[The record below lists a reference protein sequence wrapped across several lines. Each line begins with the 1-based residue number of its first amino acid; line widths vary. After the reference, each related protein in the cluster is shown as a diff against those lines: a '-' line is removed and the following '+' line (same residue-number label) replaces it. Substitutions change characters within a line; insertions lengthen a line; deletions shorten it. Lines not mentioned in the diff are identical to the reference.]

1 MVSIKDVAR
10 VAGVSTATVSRYI
23 NDPKQVKQ
31 PTREKVQKA
40 IAATNYAP
48 NSLARNFRRG
58 KTGVILVA
66 LPAIG
71 TPFFADVM
79 KGITTIA
86 RDMHYSILIKETQL
100 NQLSYDEYTNL
111 VLSKQADGI
120 ILLSAIIPFATA
132 KPQQTGNQRPAPI
145 ILSCENVTPEL
156 GRYPSVR
163 IDNARA
169 AAEATD
175 YLINLGHKKI
185 AFIFGLQSSTLTLDR
200 ERGYRKA
207 MKAAKLAIADGWITE
222 GGLTLDGAR
231 KATRLLLS
239 HAERPSAIFCANDEM
254 AMAAIHE
261 IKAARLRVPQDISII
276 GFDDICYAELMD
288 PPLTTISQPAEEI
301 GERTMLRL
309 SQAIDGRD
317 IGVEP
322 EIVPHKLVVRSST
335 AAPAKRR

>member
-1 MVSIKDVAR
+1 MVSIKEVAR

-31 PTREKVQKA
+31 PTREKVQQA
-40 IAATNYAP
+40 IAETNYAP

-66 LPAIG
+66 LPSIG

-79 KGITTIA
+79 KGISTIA
-86 RDMHYSILIKETQL
+86 KDMHYSILIKETQL
-100 NQLSYDEYTNL
+100 NQLTYDEYTNL

-120 ILLSAIIPFATA
+120 ILLSAIIPFAT
-132 KPQQTGNQRPAPI
+132 GGRQRPSSQRQAPI

-163 IDNARA
+163 IDNTSA

-175 YLINLGHKKI
+175 YLIKLGHSRI
-185 AFIFGLQSSTLTLDR
+185 AFVFGLQSSTLTLDR

-207 MKAAKLAIADGWITE
+207 MKAAKLAVADGWVTE

-239 HAERPSAIFCANDEM
+239 HAERPTAIFCANDEM

-261 IKAARLRVPQDISII
+261 IKSANLQIPRDISII
-276 GFDDICYAELMD
+276 GFDDIRYAELLD
-288 PPLTTISQPAEEI
+288 PPLTTISQPAAEI

-322 EIVPHKLVVRSST
+322 EIVPHKLVIRRST
-335 AAPAKRR
+335 ASPAKRQ